1 MVLQTTNLTKLY
13 KNNRGAR
20 NVSLTLQAGEILGLL
35 GPNGSGKT
43 TVMKACVGLLRPT
56 GGNVVIEGHTVWD
69 NDNPI
74 NGREFETALSGVGA
88 LIEAPALFDRI
99 TARKNLQ
106 LAAAYY
112 PDVTPERID
121 EVLRAVEMAP
131 YADEKV
137 GGFSLGMRQRMG
149 LALAL
154 LNRPR
159 LLILDEPANGL
170 DIEGM
175 VAIRDIV
182 KTAAAEG
189 AAVLI
194 SSHLA
199 HEIELCATHV
209 GMMYEGAAL
218 NFCSM
223 EDALASS
230 PSLEE
235 FFLAEL
241 ARYRKGNLQSEGG
254 GAA

>member
-1 MVLQTTNLTKLY
+1 MVLQTQGLTKLY
-13 KNNRGAR
+13 RNNRGAKD
-20 NVSLTLQAGEILGLL
+20 VTLSLEPGSILGLL

-56 GGNVVIEGHTVWD
+56 GGSVVIEGHTVWD
-69 NDNPI
+69 IGPGAANS
-74 NGREFETALSGVGA
+74 GRNFEAAMSGVGA
-88 LIEAPALFDRI
+88 LIEAPSLFDRL
-99 TARKNLQ
+99 TARQNLA
-106 LAAAYY
+106 LAASYY
-112 PDVTPERID
+112 NEIAPDRID
-121 EVLRAVEMAP
+121 EVLRIVEMAP
-131 YADEKV
+131 YADEKT
-137 GGFSLGMRQRMG
+137 GGYSLGMRQRLG

-154 LNRPR
+154 LNKPR

-182 KTAAAEG
+182 KAAATEG

-209 GMMYEGAAL
+209 GIMYEGALLNLCPMETAL
-218 NFCSM
+218 T
-223 EDALASS
+223 AA

-235 FFLAEL
+235 FFLAEIT
-241 ARYRKGNLQSEGG
+241 RYRKG
-254 GAA
+254 GAVA

>member
-20 NVSLTLQAGEILGLL
+20 DVSLTLQPGNILGLL

-56 GGNVVIEGHTVWD
+56 GGSVAIEGHTIWGGSATGD
-69 NDNPI
+69 KD
-74 NGREFETALSGVGA
+74 GGHAGKDFEDALRGVGA
-88 LIEAPALFDRI
+88 LIEAPSLFDRL
-99 TARKNLQ
+99 TARQNLQ

-112 PDVTPERID
+112 PDVTPERIG
-121 EVLRAVEMAP
+121 EVLQTVEMAP

-137 GGFSLGMRQRMG
+137 GGYSLGMRQRLG

-154 LNRPR
+154 VSKPR
-159 LLILDEPANGL
+159 LLVLDEPANGL

-182 KTAAAEG
+182 KEAAAGG

-209 GMMYEGAAL
+209 GIMYEGAVL
-218 NFCSM
+218 NLCPM
-223 EDALASS
+223 EDALSSS

-241 ARYRKGNLQSEGG
+241 TRYRKG
-254 GAA
+254 GAAA

>member
-1 MVLQTTNLTKLY
+1 MVLQTIGLTKLY

-20 NVSLTLQAGEILGLL
+20 DVSLALMPGDILGLL

-43 TVMKACVGLLRPT
+43 TVMKSCVGLLRPT
-56 GGNVVIEGHTVWD
+56 GGGVAIEGHTVWSGGGS
-69 NDNPI
+69 
-74 NGREFETALSGVGA
+74 GRSAGKEYEDALRGVGA
-88 LIEAPALFDRI
+88 LIEAPSLFDRM
-99 TARKNLQ
+99 TARQNLR

-112 PDVTPERID
+112 PDVTEERIG
-121 EVLRAVEMAP
+121 EVLDIVEMTP
-131 YADEKV
+131 YADEKA
-137 GGFSLGMRQRMG
+137 GGYSLGMRQRLG

-159 LLILDEPANGL
+159 LLVLDEPANGL

-182 KTAAAEG
+182 KAAAAGG

-209 GMMYEGAAL
+209 GIMYDGAVL
-218 NFCSM
+218 SLSSM
-223 EDALASS
+223 EDILAAS

-241 ARYRKGNLQSEGG
+241 ARYRKG
-254 GAA
+254 GAAA